1 MFCKRGSNDRNK
13 NSLYNLVNKERWVQ
27 LRTPLSFPGNIPN
40 ITSKAL
46 LFRFGMCVHML
57 SAVSRISS
65 APWLHLSEAGVSC
78 AGWNRTMLCCLFFF
92 YWMHVSCVHGVHSDK
107 DFWGSVCPKIIVQ
120 IASSLFLHWDK
131 ISRQKGR
138 SLWRASGGKQ
148 PKTEA
153 VVNEFGQGSPWP
165 CNRRSWSLVFAHIFS
180 SCTALLFGPG
190 CSKICFFM
198 PCPLPYS
205 F

>member
-27 LRTPLSFPGNIPN
+27 LRTPLSFPWNIPN

-78 AGWNRTMLCCLFFF
+78 AGWNRTMLCCLWFFLLDACELHA
-92 YWMHVSCVHGVHSDK
+92 WSS
-107 DFWGSVCPKIIVQ
+107 FWQGLLRFCMSQNYCANCQ
-120 IASSLFLHWDK
+120 LSLLALRQNFQTERK
-131 ISRQKGR
+131 ISVE
-138 SLWRASGGKQ
+138 SL
-148 PKTEA
+148 
-153 VVNEFGQGSPWP
+153 
-165 CNRRSWSLVFAHIFS
+165 RRE
-180 SCTALLFGPG
+180 TT
-190 CSKICFFM
+190 
-198 PCPLPYS
+198 
-205 F
+205 